1 MLVSRY
7 CLLGWLLL
15 LLGGCRPATTFDQQ
29 VWLQNP
35 EMTDTNNPRRYM
47 AEDVVHHQLRSG
59 MTQQQVLK
67 LLGPPYRDETTSLL
81 PDSVSLPRK
90 AIISADSRADSLE
103 QVAAQAAR
111 FFRAHGRPVR
121 VLLYPVGWST
131 IDPNFLTVAL
141 TPDGRVLKSWVAQ
154 H

>member
-1 MLVSRY
+1 MPVFRY
-7 CLLGWLLL
+7 CLFGWLLL
-15 LLGGCRPATTFDQQ
+15 LVSACQPATTFDHQ

-35 EMTDTNNPRRYM
+35 EMTDVNNPRGYM
-47 AEDVVHHQLRSG
+47 VDDVVQHQLRPG

-67 LLGPPYRDETTSLL
+67 LLGPPYREETTSLL

-90 AIISADSRADSLE
+90 AIISANSRADSLE